1 MTARPRLVWLDPA
14 REHPI
19 AVGLGACVHC
29 LSREQ
34 AAELR
39 HQLGEVLEEE
49 LPTRRDTPLAM
60 AAVRDTDPSPAPG
73 PRTTS
78 SAGFKAVTLPE
89 RGLDKRVAD
98 ELAKGKDPPKSQ
110 G

>member
-1 MTARPRLVWLDPA
+1 MSAARPRLVWLDPA

-19 AVGLGACVHC
+19 AVGLGACVHAI
-29 LSREQ
+29 SREQ
-34 AAELR
+34 ATDLR
-39 HQLGEVLEEE
+39 HQLGEILDEEM
-49 LPTRRDTPLAM
+49 PTRRDTPLAM
-60 AAVRDTDPSPAPG
+60 AAVRDTDPAPG

-78 SAGFKAVTLPE
+78 SGGFKAVTLPE